1 MERLAIRIPPGSAH
15 VASVRAFVG
24 AVGRRLGCSEETI
37 DDLRL
42 VATEACAQAIEERV
56 ADDGVEVRTLS
67 DDHRLLL
74 EIDPSGSFERPPDE
88 ARRIRGKVDA
98 SSVDRGPVPRR
109 RVRSGARGAP
119 YLGAGHSEL
128 IRPSALVPRIGL
140 CPRGNPP
147 EATTE
152 AMIDVDR
159 ILEKEM
165 G

>member
-74 EIDPSGSFERPPDE
+74 EIDPSGSFERPPDGPDGF
-88 ARRIRGKVDA
+88 AGRSTRRALIEGLFPDA
-98 SSVDRGPVPRR
+98 EFDRERAVLRIAVP
-109 RVRSGARGAP
+109 
-119 YLGAGHSEL
+119 
-128 IRPSALVPRIGL
+128 
-140 CPRGNPP
+140 
-147 EATTE
+147 AT
-152 AMIDVDR
+152 R
-159 ILEKEM
+159 N
-165 G
+165 

>member
-24 AVGRRLGCSEETI
+24 AVGRRLGCSEQTI

-74 EIDPSGSFERPPDE
+74 EIDTSGLVRPA
-88 ARRIRGKVDA
+88 ARRA
-98 SSVDRGPVPRR
+98 R
-109 RVRSGARGAP
+109 RVRREGRCVK
-119 YLGAGHSEL
+119 
-128 IRPSALVPRIGL
+128 R
-140 CPRGNPP
+140 
-147 EATTE
+147 
-152 AMIDVDR
+152 
-159 ILEKEM
+159 
-165 G
+165 